1 MPSASENNRAGP
13 PGDDAYLL
21 APWYVTGKL
30 ENAQMREL
38 DELTL
43 RDPEF
48 ARLVEEASLEA
59 DATASLLGAIDGPS
73 PAVWR
78 RLEASIEK
86 ECRPSLRV
94 RAAGVFSSAGNSIRE
109 FFDSFSPSDWR
120 FAAAA
125 VLTICLVQT
134 ATIAYL
140 IHNSSSDST
149 AASKKFV
156 AASGPKNGEQAVQ
169 AAFIVEFT
177 DTATIGDISA
187 LFEDADVS
195 IVEGPLAD
203 KVYRVGLR
211 GGNLGRKQSAM
222 EKLRA
227 SPIIAR
233 VLPEK

>member
-13 PGDDAYLL
+13 PGDDSYLL

-30 ENAQMREL
+30 DNAEMREL

-43 RDPEF
+43 HDPEF
-48 ARLVEEASLEA
+48 ARLIEEAAAEA

-78 RLEASIEK
+78 RLEASIEN
-86 ECRPSLRV
+86 ESRPSLRV
-94 RAAGVFSSAGNSIRE
+94 RSAKVFSSAGNSIRE
-109 FFDSFSPSDWR
+109 FFDSFSASDWR

-140 IHNSSSDST
+140 IENSSSSST

-156 AASGPKNGEQAVQ
+156 AASGPKSAQSAVK
-169 AAFIVEFT
+169 AAFIVEFAG
-177 DTATIGDISA
+177 TATIGDISA
-187 LFEDADVS
+187 LFEAADVS

-203 KVYRVGLR
+203 RVYRVGLR
-211 GGNLGRKQSAM
+211 GGNLEIKQSAM